1 MPEIDEI
8 KKAKDL
14 LEKSYDALKERKTA
28 QKHMG
33 MIASDVSK
41 LQNVEKSILMR
52 CKDYVLYKGQGW
64 DINELEKSEAEVK
77 FTDKIAPVFKKFLQ
91 IIEDCYAV
99 GKEDLLD
106 DYFDALR
113 SFGVDVTVTDK
124 SNMVVSDADEVDQAI
139 TAMGRFQ
146 KTINEVNREINDE
159 HTSLAEELSFT
170 PKKDYK
176 SVLGLYEKKKDEKD
190 VDDMYQQKVTDLNMI
205 EAAYNA
211 VYDDAL

>member
-1 MPEIDEI
+1 MRFG
-8 KKAKDL
+8 L
-14 LEKSYDALKERKTA
+14 L
-28 QKHMG
+28 
-33 MIASDVSK
+33 VSTSPS
-41 LQNVEKSILMR
+41 LIS
-52 CKDYVLYKGQGW
+52 
-64 DINELEKSEAEVK
+64 
-77 FTDKIAPVFKKFLQ
+77 
-91 IIEDCYAV
+91 
-99 GKEDLLD
+99 
-106 DYFDALR
+106 LR
-113 SFGVDVTVTDK
+113 
-124 SNMVVSDADEVDQAI
+124 VVSDADEVDQAI

-159 HTSLAEELSFT
+159 HTPLAEELSFT